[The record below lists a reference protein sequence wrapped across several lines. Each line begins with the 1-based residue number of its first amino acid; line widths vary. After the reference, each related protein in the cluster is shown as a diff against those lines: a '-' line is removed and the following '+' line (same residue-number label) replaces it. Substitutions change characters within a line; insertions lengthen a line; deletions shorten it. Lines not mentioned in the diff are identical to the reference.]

1 MAFEDWFLARV
12 RVSSKQ
18 HKRVTLDDKLT
29 FFQQLST
36 LVSSGTTL
44 VDALR
49 IAARQSQSV
58 RMREILED
66 IAARVAAGGALH
78 AVLADYRHVFEDHW
92 IELIGI
98 GELSGKMSM
107 VLCDLNEQ
115 IRESCETRRKVIG
128 SMIYPVILLLVAVAV
143 VIVMLWFVVPTFAD
157 MFDEMGAELPGVT
170 QFVLSAS
177 DFIVANGIYIL
188 IGVIALAVAFRQYVR
203 TESGRRRVGAVAL
216 ASPLVGELMVQ
227 SAMYRFASNLSLLL
241 KSGVPMLETLSA
253 LSTVFRASP
262 IYRDAILRSQN
273 RVAAGQSLADS
284 LEETQLFTSMVTN
297 MVRLGEESAQ
307 LSGVMEQIAPYYKE
321 KLHSF
326 IARVTK
332 LMEPSIIVVM
342 GGTIAGIMLAIYL
355 PMFDMAGAV
364 K

>member
-18 HKRVTLDDKLT
+18 HKRVSLDDKLT

-58 RMREILED
+58 QMRAILED

-188 IGVIALAVAFRQYVR
+188 IGMIALTVTFRQYVR
-203 TESGRRRVGAVAL
+203 TESGRQTYAKRKH
-216 ASPLVGELMVQ
+216 LVEPVLGQVKHARGFRQFLLRGPENIRAEWKLVCLTH
-227 SAMYRFASNLSLLL
+227 NLL
-241 KSGVPMLETLSA
+241 KIWRCQ
-253 LSTVFRASP
+253 F
-262 IYRDAILRSQN
+262 
-273 RVAAGQSLADS
+273 
-284 LEETQLFTSMVTN
+284 
-297 MVRLGEESAQ
+297 
-307 LSGVMEQIAPYYKE
+307 AP
-321 KLHSF
+321 
-326 IARVTK
+326 T
-332 LMEPSIIVVM
+332 
-342 GGTIAGIMLAIYL
+342 
-355 PMFDMAGAV
+355 
-364 K
+364 